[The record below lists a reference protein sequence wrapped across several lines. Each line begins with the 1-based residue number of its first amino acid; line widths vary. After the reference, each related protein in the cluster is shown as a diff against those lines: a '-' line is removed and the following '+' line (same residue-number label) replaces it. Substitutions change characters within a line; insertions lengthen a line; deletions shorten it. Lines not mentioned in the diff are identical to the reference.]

1 VGTQEHDAAPE
12 TPDVPDLPVVVL
24 DDPADLD
31 APLVLALAD
40 RRVRLVLGRALTT
53 RLGAGRAALLAALET
68 AGPVYGVST
77 GMGALAGVR
86 LDAAA
91 QARHQD
97 ALVVGRAV
105 GSAPWLTRAETRAL
119 LAVRLRTLLH
129 PEAGASPALAARL
142 TALLAAD
149 VVPAVPARGTGVAGE
164 IVPLAHAGA
173 VVLGGG
179 RVLAGPGARAAAPDA
194 DADADADGTV
204 DGASALAAAGLGP
217 AGFGAKEG
225 VAFLEGVPAATA
237 LALLRAHEARRLLAQ
252 APVVLAAS
260 AAVAGASHD
269 PAHPALAR
277 ADPEL
282 AAVLAR
288 LRALRPAGEVRG
300 LQAPVSFRVTPSALA
315 VTARACAALED
326 AAGRAL
332 DGVTDSPALL
342 DGAFVGTAGFA
353 GTELTAAMD
362 GLAARLVHLADTGA
376 ARLHRLLDTRL
387 TGLPPQLSPEP
398 GVHAGLVAV
407 HKRAVGVVHRLRR
420 FAAPSLLGSVETSLG
435 QEDVQSFTFEAAE
448 CVAEALAGLRDVL
461 AAELLAVHRAR
472 ALAGGPAGL
481 SPEAAAALD
490 AVDAVLPAGTGD
502 RPYGRDLD
510 VLGAL
515 LRDGWALPA

>member
-1 VGTQEHDAAPE
+1 
-12 TPDVPDLPVVVL
+12 VVL

-31 APLVLALAD
+31 AGLVLALAD
-40 RRVRLVLGRALTT
+40 RRVTLVLGAGLTA
-53 RLGAGRAALLAALET
+53 RLGDGRAALLAALET

-91 QARHQD
+91 QALHQD

-142 TALLAAD
+142 VALLTAD
-149 VVPAVPARGTGVAGE
+149 VLPAVPARGTGVAGE

-179 RVLAGPGARAAAPDA
+179 RVLAAAAGTDG
-194 DADADADGTV
+194 DGTV
-204 DGASALAAAGLGP
+204 DGARALAAAGLGR

-237 LALLRAHEARRLLAQ
+237 LALLRAREARRLLAQ
-252 APVVLAAS
+252 VPVVLAAS
-260 AAVAGASHD
+260 AAVVGASHD
-269 PAHPALAR
+269 PVHPALAR

-282 AAVLAR
+282 RAVLAR

-300 LQAPVSFRVTPSALA
+300 LQAPVSFRVTPAALA
-315 VTARACAALED
+315 VVARACAALED

-332 DGVTDSPALL
+332 AGVTDSPALL

-353 GTELTAAMD
+353 GTELTAALD

-387 TGLPPQLSPEP
+387 TGLPPQLSAEP

-420 FAAPSLLGSVETSLG
+420 FAAPSLLGAVETSLG

-472 ALAGGPAGL
+472 VLAGGPAGL
-481 SPEAAAALD
+481 AAEAEAALAA
-490 AVDAVLPAGTGD
+490 ADAVLPAGTAD

-510 VLGAL
+510 ALGAL
-515 LRDGWALPA
+515 LRDGWALPAGA